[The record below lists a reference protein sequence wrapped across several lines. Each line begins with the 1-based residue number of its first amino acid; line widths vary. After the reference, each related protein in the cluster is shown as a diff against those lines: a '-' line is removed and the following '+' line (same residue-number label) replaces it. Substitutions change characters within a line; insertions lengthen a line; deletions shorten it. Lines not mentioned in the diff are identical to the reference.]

1 MTNDYLELVKL
12 NSGLIPAVKQ
22 DKDSSTE
29 VAIITL
35 RVDADCMVY
44 VDGEHN
50 CNLKAM
56 EIKNVKIPLGHH
68 TVRFVSTQNVN
79 AKVERVAD
87 LIISGKKH
95 LIIVDDLLSAIQRVE
110 ERPAR
115 RSKGAATRKAR

>member
-56 EIKNVKIPLGHH
+56 EIKNVTQSISKSNPLYP
-68 TVRFVSTQNVN
+68 
-79 AKVERVAD
+79 E
-87 LIISGKKH
+87 IIHSGRCH
-95 LIIVDDLLSAIQRVE
+95 NPQTGPE
-110 ERPAR
+110 Q
-115 RSKGAATRKAR
+115 